1 MEKETAKVVYLF
13 HPESES
19 YYTMTPEEFRK
30 AIEGGDREVC
40 TSNQID
46 EETYLKATAGKA
58 LESTPEPVN
67 DQPTKSPETQLAE
80 VLASSAVP
88 DEEKMS
94 HILKLAEQ
102 TVNERIRPALNL
114 IADVKKALN
123 LGTDKIAIE
132 QLNEWSVVIPI
143 ICQELTPM
151 REAFSLSKTLWD
163 IETKK
168 VAATN
173 LLELRQKK
181 TEIEQ
186 INRLA
191 GTKGDTEKAVKEY
204 LRSVISST
212 QDSLTQLSYALR
224 RILDYR
230 MNREGGQ

>member
-1 MEKETAKVVYLF
+1 M
-13 HPESES
+13 
-19 YYTMTPEEFRK
+19 
-30 AIEGGDREVC
+30 
-40 TSNQID
+40 
-46 EETYLKATAGKA
+46 EETTTEIVEPSL
-58 LESTPEPVN
+58 LE
-67 DQPTKSPETQLAE
+67 Q
-80 VLASSAVP
+80 SAQP
-88 DEEKMS
+88 DEQKMQS
-94 HILKLAEQ
+94 ILELAEQ
-102 TVNERIRPALNL
+102 TVDERIRPALNL
-114 IADVKKALN
+114 IADVKEALRQ
-123 LGTDKIAIE
+123 GTDKITIP

-168 VAATN
+168 VAASN
-173 LLELRQKK
+173 LLELRAKK

-186 INRLA
+186 INRIA
-191 GTKGDTEKAVKEY
+191 GTKGETEKAVKEY

>member
-1 MEKETAKVVYLF
+1 MEKEAAKIIYLY

-19 YYTMTPEEFRK
+19 YYTMTPEEYRYAFDR
-30 AIEGGDREVC
+30 GDQAVALS
-40 TSNQID
+40 TQVTK
-46 EETYLKATAGKA
+46 EEYMKATQGIQA
-58 LESTPEPVN
+58 P
-67 DQPTKSPETQLAE
+67 DQPEKSPE
-80 VLASSAVP
+80 VLLQEILSSCAKP
-88 DEEKMS
+88 DEQKMQE
-94 HILKLAEQ
+94 ILRLAEQ
-102 TVNERIRPALNL
+102 TVNDRIRPALNL

-123 LGTDKIAIE
+123 LGTDKITIS

>member
-1 MEKETAKVVYLF
+1 MEKETAKIVYLY

-19 YYTMTPEEFRK
+19 YYTMTPEEYRDAFDR
-30 AIEGGDREVC
+30 GDQAVALS
-40 TSNQID
+40 TQVTK
-46 EETYLKATAGKA
+46 EEYMKATQGIQA
-58 LESTPEPVN
+58 P
-67 DQPTKSPETQLAE
+67 DQPEKSPEVRLQEIL
-80 VLASSAVP
+80 SSCAKP
-88 DEEKMS
+88 DEQKMQE
-94 HILKLAEQ
+94 ILRLAEQ
-102 TVNERIRPALNL
+102 TVNDRIRPALNL
-114 IADVKKALN
+114 IADVKEALS
-123 LGTDKIAIE
+123 LGTDKITIT

-186 INRLA
+186 INRIA

>member
-13 HPESES
+13 HPESEA
-19 YYTMTPEEFRK
+19 YYTMTPEEFHK
-30 AIEGGDREVC
+30 AIEEGDREVC

-46 EETYLKATAGKA
+46 EETYLKATASQA
-58 LESTPEPVN
+58 VN

-88 DEEKMS
+88 DEEKMAN
-94 HILKLAEQ
+94 ILKLAEQ
-102 TVNERIRPALNL
+102 TVNERIKPALNL
-114 IADVKKALN
+114 IADVKQALN